1 MVSLD
6 SVYQQI
12 VSFARECDAERV
24 VLFGSRA
31 RGDNLPKSDID
42 IAVAGC
48 LDFGRFSFLIEEH
61 LDTLLDVD
69 VVNLD
74 ESLSQQ
80 LLDEIARDGVILYEK
95 I

>member
-1 MVSLD
+1 MGRID
-6 SVYQQI
+6 NVYQQI
-12 VSFARECDAERV
+12 VSFACDCGAEKV

-48 LDFGRFSFLIEEH
+48 RDFRRFSYLIDER
-61 LDTLLDVD
+61 LDTLLDID
-69 VVNLD
+69 AVNLD